1 MGGRRWS
8 SGRAARRF
16 GHVAPARPRDRVPV
30 LALALAPG
38 LVARAAAGLV
48 TGLGRFIVV
57 RAVLGLSEAP

>member
-1 MGGRRWS
+1 
-8 SGRAARRF
+8 
-16 GHVAPARPRDRVPV
+16 VPV